1 MGCLSL
7 KYSLAVYQSIS
18 LINAQSFFL
27 AKIRVKNNNMGNNDF
42 QKATFAGGC
51 FWCTEAIFKLMK
63 GVKSVLPG
71 YAGGQV
77 VNPSYEEV
85 SGGRTGHAEATQ
97 ITFDP
102 VITPYEKLLK
112 IYWASIDP
120 TTLNRQGNDSGPQYR
135 SVIFYHNDEQKIAA
149 EKSLAELAVSGKYD
163 KPIVTKIEPFTNFYP
178 AEDYHRDYFAHH
190 PDAGYS
196 QAVIAPKINKIEQD
210 FVADLK

>member
-1 MGCLSL
+1 MEEKKL
-7 KYSLAVYQSIS
+7 QT
-18 LINAQSFFL
+18 
-27 AKIRVKNNNMGNNDF
+27 
-42 QKATFAGGC
+42 ATFAGGC

-71 YAGGQV
+71 YAGGQA

-85 SGGRTGHAEATQ
+85 SSGQTGHAEATQ
-97 ITFDP
+97 IIFDSA
-102 VITPYEKLLK
+102 ITPYEKLLK

-120 TTLNRQGNDSGPQYR
+120 MTLNRQGNDIGPQYR
-135 SVIFYHNDEQKIAA
+135 SVIFYHNEEQKIAA
-149 EKSLAELAVSGKYD
+149 EKSLAELAASGKYN
-163 KPIVTKIEPFTNFYP
+163 KPIVTKIESFTNFYP

-196 QAVIAPKINKIEQD
+196 QAVIAPKVAKIEHS